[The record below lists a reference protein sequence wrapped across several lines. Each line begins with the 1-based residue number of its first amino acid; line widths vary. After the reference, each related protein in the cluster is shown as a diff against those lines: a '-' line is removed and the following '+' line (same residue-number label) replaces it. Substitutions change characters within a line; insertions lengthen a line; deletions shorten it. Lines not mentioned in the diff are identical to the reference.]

1 MKTIRFFFRTL
12 IVVIAFSLSLSQGHS
27 QLKETPFVTEA
38 THILEL
44 LRAGDGAG
52 VYNLCTDKMKAALPE
67 EQLSGLWKGI
77 EGQFGPFKGI
87 SDTTTS
93 SKDSL
98 EVVALVC
105 DFEKGSLKASLA
117 LEPSGKLAGLFFGL
131 APPKGAYV
139 PPEYV
144 RPESFRE
151 EDVSFGVAEWKV
163 AGTLSLP
170 KAQSPYP
177 AVILVQGSGPHD
189 RDETIGPNR
198 PFKDIA
204 WGLASRGIAVL
215 RYEKRTKAY
224 AHKFTPTSMTVKEE
238 VIDDALQGI
247 DFLRSRSEVDSRK
260 IFLLGHSLGAML
272 APEIATLS
280 GKLAGIILA
289 AGPAR
294 HLEDLVVDQIE
305 YITSLKE
312 SPTEEDKRMLSD
324 LRESVAKLK
333 AHTLPDSARIIGIPA
348 SYLYDLGRRDQVQFA
363 RDLRIPILIL
373 QGERDYQVTMEDISL
388 WKRAIGNRADVKI
401 ITYPDLNHLFATGSG
416 KAKPEEYLRLGYVA
430 KQMIDDMSSWIKE
443 KSPAK

>member
-1 MKTIRFFFRTL
+1 
-12 IVVIAFSLSLSQGHS
+12 
-27 QLKETPFVTEA
+27 
-38 THILEL
+38 
-44 LRAGDGAG
+44 
-52 VYNLCTDKMKAALPE
+52 
-67 EQLSGLWKGI
+67 
-77 EGQFGPFKGI
+77 
-87 SDTTTS
+87 
-93 SKDSL
+93 
-98 EVVALVC
+98 
-105 DFEKGSLKASLA
+105 
-117 LEPSGKLAGLFFGL
+117 
-131 APPKGAYV
+131 
-139 PPEYV
+139 
-144 RPESFRE
+144 
-151 EDVSFGVAEWKV
+151 
-163 AGTLSLP
+163 
-170 KAQSPYP
+170 
-177 AVILVQGSGPHD
+177 
-189 RDETIGPNR
+189 
-198 PFKDIA
+198 
-204 WGLASRGIAVL
+204 
-215 RYEKRTKAY
+215 
-224 AHKFTPTSMTVKEE
+224 MTVKEE
-238 VIDDALQGI
+238 VIDDALEGI

-294 HLEDLVVDQIE
+294 HLEDLIVEQIE
-305 YITSLKE
+305 YINSLKK

-416 KAKPEEYLRLGYVA
+416 KAKPEEYLRLSYVA
-430 KQMIDDMSSWIKE
+430 KQVIDDVSSWIKE